1 LRYLHPEGDPRWHL
15 SDGTTVQL
23 VLPSGNLQPDHS
35 GLLLETTRAGLG
47 IAEFEIWLIRDLLVS
62 GELEVALPRYRL
74 ENALTGRQIYMAYLP
89 NRRFSAKVRA
99 LREFMGE
106 RLKGIGELPD
116 HSVLPA
122 WRDTS

>member
-1 LRYLHPEGDPRWHL
+1 
-15 SDGTTVQL
+15 VQS
-23 VLPSGNLQPDHS
+23 VLPSDNLQSDHPE
-35 GLLLETTRAGLG
+35 LLLETTRAGLR

-99 LREFMGE
+99 LREFMAE

-116 HSVLPA
+116 RSLLPA
-122 WRDTS
+122 WLDAS